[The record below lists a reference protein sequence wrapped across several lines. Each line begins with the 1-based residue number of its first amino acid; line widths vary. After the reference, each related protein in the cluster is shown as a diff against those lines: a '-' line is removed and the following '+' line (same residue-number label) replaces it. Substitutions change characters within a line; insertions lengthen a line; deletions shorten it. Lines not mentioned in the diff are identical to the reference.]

1 MRITYSFDAHETE
14 SVKRIV
20 AEKLASG
27 RRFVQYRF
35 QHNVEGPVPRV
46 DDEIMW
52 MTHMMCLLTTQQRS
66 GPDSAINLFL
76 ERTPFPLSL
85 EACRGYD
92 SLEDRV
98 LRLLTE
104 ATGIRRTKKIAKA
117 VHGNL
122 LMLEKGE
129 WDNLHKWSDTL
140 LAQRAIPPEPAHRDT
155 EEAAADYLN
164 RFLEFGPKQSRNF
177 WQSLGLTRYT
187 FVLDSRVLRWLRK
200 HLEIE
205 PGLLTTY
212 GLGENDYY
220 RFISNI
226 LLDLCDQADVL
237 PCMLDAAVFDSFDED
252 TEWAVDIIL

>member
-1 MRITYSFDAHETE
+1 MRLSYSFDAREIE
-14 SVKRIV
+14 AVRRIV
-20 AEKLASG
+20 DEKLASG
-27 RRFVQYRF
+27 RRFVQYRL
-35 QHNVEGPVPRV
+35 QHNVEGPIPRI
-46 DDEIMW
+46 DDETLW

-76 ERTPFPLSL
+76 ERKPFPLSL
-85 EACRGYD
+85 EACRGYA
-92 SLEDRV
+92 SLEDSV
-98 LRLLTE
+98 LHLLTE
-104 ATGIRRTKKIAKA
+104 ATGIRRTNKIAKA

-122 LMLEKGE
+122 LMLERGE
-129 WDNLHKWSDTL
+129 WANLHKWAHKL
-140 LAQRAIPPEPAHRDT
+140 LAQRAATPDPAHRMT
-155 EEAAADYLN
+155 EEAAADYLGIL
-164 RFLEFGPKQSRNF
+164 LEFGPKQSRNF

-226 LLDLCDQADVL
+226 LLDLCNRADVL

-252 TEWAVDIIL
+252 TEWAVETIL